1 MLLLKPR
8 AISHLTILSLLI
20 GLTAFAQDWNRGHD
34 IERLGA
40 ANLDL
45 IQRSPTP
52 LDAEQL
58 ARLADAG
65 FVITDDAYIT
75 FAQAYDQIYVNDLP
89 VYISADA
96 LLYALHRS
104 YDQILQGVEWEVMI
118 PQLRELLLEMRVALR
133 DGGMPGLDSA
143 VRADADI
150 YLTVASSLLSGV
162 PLPCFGEGDSALV
175 SELLSKI
182 EAADGMEDM
191 DLFGR
196 SAAT

>member
-1 MLLLKPR
+1 M
-8 AISHLTILSLLI
+8 
-20 GLTAFAQDWNRGHD
+20 
-34 IERLGA
+34 
-40 ANLDL
+40 
-45 IQRSPTP
+45 
-52 LDAEQL
+52 